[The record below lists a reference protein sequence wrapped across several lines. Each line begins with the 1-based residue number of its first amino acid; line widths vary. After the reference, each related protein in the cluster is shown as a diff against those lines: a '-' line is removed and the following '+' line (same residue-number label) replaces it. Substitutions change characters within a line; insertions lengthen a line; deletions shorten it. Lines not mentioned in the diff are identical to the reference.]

1 MSVFSVGD
9 IFTGGS
15 VFYIY
20 NNIAYISSSNV
31 ISGMPLLT
39 NAVPNNIISNL
50 SDFAGYGF
58 ANHDYLRAYAKSGTS
73 LFTIEQSNYAGVS
86 DWHVPSIGELQELY
100 SVKDSLH
107 FDVGFNDSVYYYSS
121 TLAANGNVKVL
132 NGASGSTQ
140 EFSPY
145 ATANV
150 QTIYIRRQA
159 TDGGGI
165 TISDGDITPYNLND
179 VIDFT
184 PEEVITVQDPE
195 HIIENIS
202 YSTGSVNDPQS
213 TQHSCLIGFSVK
225 MDNLGDG
232 YSATPDS
239 LFGDLPNI
247 ISAHTQNHKHWY
259 KEANEESPTLTAIE
273 TGEVYHLVFDK
284 AVSGTLTVVGEKID
298 FPYNYTIPSG
308 ISWFPFL
315 TQEVKPI
322 SRSRDAFFT
331 RSQLEDVVLIQDW
344 QSLTTYPLGNLNNLH
359 PNRGYYIKASSAI
372 HVKFDDK

>member
-15 VFYIY
+15 VFYIH

-31 ISGMPLLT
+31 INGMPLLT
-39 NAVPNNIISNL
+39 NAVPSNIISQL
-50 SDFAGYGF
+50 SDFAGNGL
-58 ANHDYLRAYAKSGTS
+58 ANHNALRAYARSGTS
-73 LFTIEQSNYAGVS
+73 LFAIEHSNYAGVS

-121 TLAANGNVKVL
+121 SLAANGNVKVL
-132 NGASGSTQ
+132 NGASGATQ

-145 ATANV
+145 ATANM

-165 TISDGDITPYNLND
+165 TISDGDITPYNLDD

-184 PEEVITVQDPE
+184 PEEVVTVQDPE
-195 HIIENIS
+195 HITENIN
-202 YSTGSVNDPQS
+202 YSTGSVNDPLS
-213 TQHSCLIGFSVK
+213 TQHSCLVAFSVK

-239 LFGDLPNI
+239 LFGNLPNI
-247 ISAHTQNHKHWY
+247 VSAHTDDHKHWY
-259 KEANEESPTLTAIE
+259 KQSNEESPTLTAIQ
-273 TGEVYHLVFDK
+273 TGEVYHLVFDR

-308 ISWFPFL
+308 ISWLPFL
-315 TQEVKPI
+315 SQEVKSI
-322 SRSRDAFFT
+322 SRGRDAFFT
-331 RSQLEDVVLIQDW
+331 RLQLQNILLIQDW
-344 QSLTTYPLGNLNNLH
+344 QTLTTYPLGNLNNLH
-359 PNRGYYIKASSAI
+359 PNRGYYIKTNSAI
-372 HVKFDDK
+372 DVQFDDK